1 MVWCGE
7 NYEKLGWSIAIT
19 DWEWGKSDM
28 LHQDIQFV
36 TKFTWIKCQN
46 NFLPKKTCKLR
57 EATFPPKQCKLCF
70 HIRNIHTQGYITI
83 N

>member
-1 MVWCGE
+1 MVWCGK

-36 TKFTWIKCQN
+36 TNFTWI
-46 NFLPKKTCKLR
+46 
-57 EATFPPKQCKLCF
+57 
-70 HIRNIHTQGYITI
+70 NIPDTWHVA
-83 N
+83 